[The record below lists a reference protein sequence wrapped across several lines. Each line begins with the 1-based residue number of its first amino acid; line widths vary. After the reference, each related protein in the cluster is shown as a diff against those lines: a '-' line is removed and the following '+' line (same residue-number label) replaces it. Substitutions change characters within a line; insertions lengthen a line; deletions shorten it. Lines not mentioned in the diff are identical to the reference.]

1 MVTDN
6 WIYDCGAKALS
17 EMLKVNKT
25 LTSLDL
31 SGEEERRKERERR
44 KGKEE

>member
-1 MVTDN
+1 MTDN
-6 WIYDCGAKALS
+6 KIGTEGAKSMS
-17 EMLKVNKT
+17 EMLKVNTT

-31 SGEEERRKERERR
+31 SCEEERRKERERR

>member
-1 MVTDN
+1 MTGNGIRDEGVN
-6 WIYDCGAKALS
+6 SLS
-17 EMLKVNKT
+17 EMIRVNTT

-31 SGEEERRKERERR
+31 SCEEERRKERERIR